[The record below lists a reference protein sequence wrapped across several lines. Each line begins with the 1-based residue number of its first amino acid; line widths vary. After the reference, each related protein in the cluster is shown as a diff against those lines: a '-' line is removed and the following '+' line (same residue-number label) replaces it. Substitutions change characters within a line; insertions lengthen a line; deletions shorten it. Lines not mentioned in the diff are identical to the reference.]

1 VSISFPTNSSSP
13 PSFDATALHPFAGE
27 EERRRR
33 RGMVG
38 GRSPAS
44 PSEAMTRKSSGGTS
58 TGDGRAV

>member
-13 PSFDATALHPFAGE
+13 PSFDATVLCPFASE
-27 EERRRR
+27 EERRR